1 MTISWLSLFW
11 LFFFYSFIGWCI
23 EVCSAAVQHRKFVN
37 RGFVAGPLC
46 PIYGFGAML
55 FEIFLPELTEYPFFL
70 FLGGFVLSS
79 LLEYST
85 GMFFEKV
92 YKKKLWNYSRFRYNV
107 GGYICLPFS
116 LLWGALSVVTVMFAD
131 PLLCGLFDRIPHLL
145 SVILLLVLGGLLLL
159 DTIGSALST
168 ISLQLQAKHR
178 ADYALEKQTARLDQ
192 ITEGLGQTSRFL
204 ENALTRHM
212 QKRLQKSYPSI
223 SLDAL
228 VKARAERKKSTIF
241 AEGCCFYK
249 LFSLFFI
256 GAFLGDITET
266 IFCRITAG
274 VWMSRSSLVWG
285 PFSIVWGLAIA
296 LATWFLY
303 NYRNRSDGFLFAF
316 GTFLG
321 GAYEYLCSVFTEI
334 VFGKV
339 FWDYS
344 DIPFNLG
351 GRINLLYC
359 FFWGIAAVVWLEK
372 LYPLFS
378 KWIEKI
384 PLKQGP
390 IITWILIIFM
400 LANIL
405 VSTLALTRY
414 DQRAHNESAANA
426 IEQFIDERFPD
437 SRMEKIYP
445 NAKMAS

>member
-1 MTISWLSLFW
+1 
-11 LFFFYSFIGWCI
+11 
-23 EVCSAAVQHRKFVN
+23 
-37 RGFVAGPLC
+37 
-46 PIYGFGAML
+46 
-55 FEIFLPELTEYPFFL
+55 
-70 FLGGFVLSS
+70 
-79 LLEYST
+79 
-85 GMFFEKV
+85 MFFEKV
-92 YKKKLWNYSRFRYNV
+92 YKKKLWDYSRFRYNV

-116 LLWGALSVVTVMFAD
+116 LLWGILSVVTIMFAD

-145 SVILLLVLGGLLLL
+145 SVALLLVLGSLLLL
-159 DTIGSALST
+159 DTVGSALST
-168 ISLQLQAKHR
+168 LSLQVQAKHR
-178 ADYALEKQTARLDQ
+178 VEASLEKQSARLDQ

-204 ENALTRHM
+204 ENALTRHI

-228 VKARAERKKSTIF
+228 VKARAEHKKSTIF

-303 NYRNRSDGFLFAF
+303 NYRDRSDGFLFAF

-321 GAYEYLCSVFTEI
+321 GAYEYICSVFTEI

-359 FFWGIAAVVWLEK
+359 FFWGIAAVVWLK
-372 LYPLFS
+372 KFYPVIS
-378 KWIEKI
+378 RWIEKI
-384 PLKQGP
+384 PMKFGE
-390 IITWILIIFM
+390 IITWILIVFM
-400 LANIL
+400 VANML
-405 VSTLALTRY
+405 VSTLALARY
-414 DQRAHNESAANA
+414 DERAHQKPAANA
-426 IEQFIDERFPD
+426 IEQTIDAHFPD
-437 SRMEKIYP
+437 ARMEKIYP
-445 NAKMAS
+445 NAKAIN